1 MITSYY
7 ISVQVWCV
15 IIISIIIFISFLCY
29 YFINVNRQVT
39 DLRIHEIVN
48 QYEETSHCHS
58 LINNA
63 KSASEKSHLLNEL
76 SHIFRERVSVLKS
89 TYPQL
94 TDLDMQ
100 VIVLIGL
107 DVPTQDILT
116 FTDMSKRTYYKRR
129 QLIAKRMD
137 TTAAQLDAILIPL
150 FNKPL

>member
-1 MITSYY
+1 M
-7 ISVQVWCV
+7 
-15 IIISIIIFISFLCY
+15 
-29 YFINVNRQVT
+29 T

-100 VIVLIGL
+100 VVILIGL

-137 TTAAQLDAILIPL
+137 TTAAQLDTILIPL

>member
-1 MITSYY
+1 
-7 ISVQVWCV
+7 
-15 IIISIIIFISFLCY
+15 
-29 YFINVNRQVT
+29 
-39 DLRIHEIVN
+39 
-48 QYEETSHCHS
+48 

-137 TTAAQLDAILIPL
+137 TTAAQLDTIIIPL
-150 FNKPL
+150 FNNSL

>member
-1 MITSYY
+1 M
-7 ISVQVWCV
+7 
-15 IIISIIIFISFLCY
+15 IIILIIIFISFLCY
-29 YFINVNRQVT
+29 WFITIKRQVT

-100 VIVLIGL
+100 VVILIGL
-107 DVPTQDILT
+107 GVPTQDILT

>member
-1 MITSYY
+1 M
-7 ISVQVWCV
+7 
-15 IIISIIIFISFLCY
+15 IIILIIIFISFLCY
-29 YFINVNRQVT
+29 WFITIKRQVT

-63 KSASEKSHLLNEL
+63 KSASEKSHLLHEL
-76 SHIFRERVSVLKS
+76 SHVFRERLSVLKS

-94 TDLDMQ
+94 TELDMQ